1 MRHQCLTRLELHLY
15 CITTLYATEW
25 LIKTD
30 LETHLFALHYT
41 LILRINKCLQE
52 FKSQW
57 ENHPLSFEKKPFSY
71 STTHSWNAWKWTLRI
86 CHSWKCVLILVIG
99 MIIELTPLPLS
110 LWKKTI
116 RLWFQIQVFHFLIN
130 RWHSWRIIA
139 TPCKK
144 MTKAV
149 KIYTY
154 VLKLFKNFVF
164 SDFTGYIYQLNWLY
178 LQTCIWY

>member
-1 MRHQCLTRLELHLY
+1 MLSCKNTFLLGGQWATGSTKWVAFICITLHL
-15 CITTLYATEW
+15 
-25 LIKTD
+25 
-30 LETHLFALHYT
+30 HP
-41 LILRINKCLQE
+41 RINKCLQE

-144 MTKAV
+144 MTKVV
-149 KIYTY
+149 KIHTY

-178 LQTCIWY
+178 LQTFI

>member
-1 MRHQCLTRLELHLY
+1 MLSCKNTFLLGGQWATGSTKWVAFICITLHL
-15 CITTLYATEW
+15 
-25 LIKTD
+25 
-30 LETHLFALHYT
+30 HP
-41 LILRINKCLQE
+41 RINKCLQE
-52 FKSQW
+52 FESQW
-57 ENHPLSFEKKPFSY
+57 ENHPLPSEKKTFLLFNY
-71 STTHSWNAWKWTLRI
+71 TQLECLKMNTLDMPQLKA
-86 CHSWKCVLILVIG
+86 CLILVIG

-144 MTKAV
+144 MTKVV
-149 KIYTY
+149 KIHTY

-178 LQTCIWY
+178 LQTCI